1 MKVLVTGGAG
11 YVGSVCVEQ
20 LVGAGHE
27 VVVIDDFR
35 FGHRGAVHPA
45 ARLVE
50 ANFGDTAA
58 VRRVFQETHIDAV
71 MHFAGETL
79 VTKSMTDPQSYFN
92 ANVISSIDFL
102 GAALESGVKAFIFSS
117 TAAVYGEPITTPIT
131 ESHSTKPIN
140 AYGESKLMFERVLEW
155 YRRAYSLNYI
165 ALRYFNAA
173 GASAAYGEAHSPES
187 HLLPLLLDSVV
198 HPGKKFVIH
207 GKDYDTPDGTCVRD
221 YVHVADIAQA
231 HLLAMEAVKLG
242 NRHGAY
248 NIGSS
253 NGHSVLQVLRAVEE
267 VTGLE
272 LPSHI
277 GPRRQGDPAV
287 LVASHQKLAS
297 ELGWRPRF
305 SDLQNI
311 VRSAWIWKQRHP
323 TGYDSGYPGVKHE
336 PANDLQSS
344 GVR

>member
-11 YVGSVCVEQ
+11 YVGSVCVEE
-20 LVGAGHE
+20 LVAAGHE

-45 ARLVE
+45 AQLVE
-50 ANFGDTAA
+50 ADFGDTAA
-58 VRRVFQETHIDAV
+58 VRRVFQKTHIDAV

-79 VTKSMTDPQSYFN
+79 VTKSMTDPQTYFK
-92 ANVISSIDFL
+92 ANVVSGIDFL
-102 GAALESGVKAFIFSS
+102 GAVRENGVKAFIFSS
-117 TAAVYGEPITTPIT
+117 TAAVYGEPIATPIT
-131 ESHSTKPIN
+131 ENHSTKPIN

-155 YRRAYSLNYI
+155 YRRAYSLNYV

-173 GASAAYGEAHSPES
+173 GASSAYGEAHSPES
-187 HLLPLLLDSVV
+187 HLLPLLLDSVI
-198 HPGKKFVIH
+198 PPTQKFVIH
-207 GKDYDTPDGTCVRD
+207 GQDYDTPDGTCVRD
-221 YVHVADIAQA
+221 YVHVVDIAQA
-231 HLLAMEAVKLG
+231 HLLAMDAVMLG
-242 NRHGAY
+242 SHHGAY

-253 NGHSVLQVLRAVEE
+253 HGHSVLQVMRTVEE
-267 VTGLE
+267 VTGRE
-272 LPSHI
+272 LPFRI

-287 LVASHQKLAS
+287 LVASHQKLAT

-323 TGYDSGYPGVKHE
+323 TAYDSGDPGVNHE
-336 PANDLQSS
+336 SIDDLHSS
-344 GVR
+344 GVK